1 MARAPAD
8 VRLARLLDIVP
19 WIASHD
25 GPLLAEVC
33 DRFGISEDELVA
45 ELNLL
50 FMCGLH
56 PFTPDMLID
65 VDIAGGRVWIRM
77 ADYFRRPLRLSPQ
90 EGLALES
97 AARAFLSLRGG
108 EPDGALASALA
119 KLETVLG
126 VAPDEALEVELGR
139 ASPDLLETLQHAVAH
154 NRKVLL
160 DYYSFGRDG
169 RSERLVRPW
178 NVFSSAGHWYARG
191 WCERVAAE
199 RLFRVDRIIGARE
212 LQEQFEPPR
221 VEEGANRALFDPK
234 PEDQVV
240 VLDLDP
246 PARWIA
252 EQYPHDEVSELPGGV
267 LRIKLRA
274 GRQAW
279 LERVLL
285 KAGHDA
291 RVVEGPADLAPEAA
305 RRILARYRH

>member
-25 GPLLAEVC
+25 GPPLAEVC
-33 DRFGISEDELVA
+33 ERFGISEDELVA

-56 PFTPDMLID
+56 PFTPDVLID
-65 VDIAGGRVWIRM
+65 VDIADGRVWIRM

-97 AARAFLSLRGG
+97 AARAFLNLRGT

-126 VAPDEALEVELGR
+126 VAPDEALEVELGS
-139 ASPDLLETLQHAVAH
+139 ASPDLLETLQHALAH
-154 NRKVLL
+154 NHKVLM

-169 RSERLVRPW
+169 RSERVVRPW
-178 NVFSSAGHWYARG
+178 NVFSSTGHWYVRG
-191 WCERVAAE
+191 WCEEVDAE
-199 RLFRVDRIIGARE
+199 RLFRVDRIITARE
-212 LQEQFEPPR
+212 LQENFEPPSAGN
-221 VEEGANRALFDPK
+221 GADRPLFDPT

-252 EQYPHDEVSELPGGV
+252 EQYPNDEVSEQPGGV
-267 LRIKLRA
+267 LRVKLRA
-274 GRQAW
+274 TRQAW

-285 KAGHDA
+285 KAGPHA
-291 RVVEGPADLAPEAA
+291 RVVEGPADLAPVAA
-305 RRILARYRH
+305 RRILARYRG

>member
-1 MARAPAD
+1 MVRAPAD

-19 WIASHD
+19 WIASRD
-25 GPLLAEVC
+25 GPALAEVSE
-33 DRFGISEDELVA
+33 RFGISEDELVA

-56 PFTPDMLID
+56 PFTPDVLID
-65 VDIAGGRVWIRM
+65 VDIADGRVWIRM

-97 AARAFLSLRGG
+97 AARAFLNLRGT

-126 VAPDEALEVELGR
+126 VAPDEALEVELGY
-139 ASPDLLETLQHAVAH
+139 AAPDLLESLRHAATH
-154 NRKVLL
+154 SHKMLL

-169 RSERLVRPW
+169 RSERVVRPW
-178 NVFSSAGHWYARG
+178 NVFSSSGHWYMRG
-191 WCERVAAE
+191 WCERVGDE
-199 RLFRVDRIIGARE
+199 RLFRVDRIIAARE
-212 LQEQFEPPR
+212 LEERFEPPTGTGDPDSR
-221 VEEGANRALFDPK
+221 IFDPQ
-234 PEDQVV
+234 PGDPVV

-252 EQYPHDEVSELPGGV
+252 EQYPNDEVSELPGGV
-267 LRIKLRA
+267 IRVKLRA
-274 GRQAW
+274 GRSAW

-285 KAGHDA
+285 KAGPDA
-291 RVVEGPADLAPEAA
+291 RVVEGPADLAPAA
-305 RRILARYRH
+305 AERILARYRG